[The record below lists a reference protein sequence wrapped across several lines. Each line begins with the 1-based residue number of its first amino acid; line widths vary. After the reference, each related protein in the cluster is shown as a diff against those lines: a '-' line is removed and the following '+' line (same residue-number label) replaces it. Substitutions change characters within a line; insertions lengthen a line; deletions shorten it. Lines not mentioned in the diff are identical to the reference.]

1 MRKAKIVATLGPSSW
16 SHEKIEELI
25 KAGVNVFRLNFSH
38 GDRESH
44 KGLIKSIRE
53 IATKLGSHT
62 AILQDISGPKIR
74 IGQVDDVMYLKEGD
88 EIKFQKDDIL
98 SSTKNKTLCLSHP
111 EIINS
116 LEIGSKVYMADGTI
130 KTEVVRKEGDAA
142 FVKVL
147 VSGKLTSRKG
157 VNFPGVTIPVP
168 TITKKDKD
176 DLIFG
181 AKEGVDIVALS
192 FVRRASDVA
201 EAREVLK
208 EHNSNPL
215 LFAKIEMVEAMQ
227 NIDDILEQVDGV
239 MVARGDLGV
248 ELGLSKVP
256 VAQKKLIKKANFKGL
271 PVITATQ
278 MLISMI
284 NSEFPTR
291 AEVSDIANAVMDG
304 SDAVMLSDETA
315 VGKYPIEAVNVLD
328 ETIRE
333 IEEIYQ
339 YYQHKNE
346 EHPTKEAIALS
357 ASTLA
362 ETIDPKGIIVFS
374 KRGLSALTLAKYRPK
389 SEIIIN
395 SSSVDTL
402 RKMSVVW
409 GVTQGSLMPEIENS
423 DELIYR
429 FIKDGLQRGV
439 IDKDSN
445 YILTIGAP
453 ISKIGNTNLL
463 RVIDRSIM
471 EYMIDMFECS
481 MDRKTQ

>member
-1 MRKAKIVATLGPSSW
+1 
-16 SHEKIEELI
+16 
-25 KAGVNVFRLNFSH
+25 
-38 GDRESH
+38 
-44 KGLIKSIRE
+44 
-53 IATKLGSHT
+53 
-62 AILQDISGPKIR
+62 
-74 IGQVDDVMYLKEGD
+74 
-88 EIKFQKDDIL
+88 
-98 SSTKNKTLCLSHP
+98 
-111 EIINS
+111 
-116 LEIGSKVYMADGTI
+116 
-130 KTEVVRKEGDAA
+130 
-142 FVKVL
+142 
-147 VSGKLTSRKG
+147 
-157 VNFPGVTIPVP
+157 
-168 TITKKDKD
+168 
-176 DLIFG
+176 
-181 AKEGVDIVALS
+181 VDIVALS